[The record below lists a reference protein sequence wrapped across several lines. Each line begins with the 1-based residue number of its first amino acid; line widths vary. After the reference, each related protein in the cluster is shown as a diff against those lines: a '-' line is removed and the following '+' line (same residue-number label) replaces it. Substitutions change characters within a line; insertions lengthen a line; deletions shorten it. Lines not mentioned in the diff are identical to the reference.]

1 MWRETFDMAP
11 LPLGVGRVEQER
23 TLART
28 RHARD
33 YDEAIERDREGEV
46 LEAMLD

>member
-1 MWRETFDMAP
+1 MCGEKLSTWRRCPSA
-11 LPLGVGRVEQER
+11 ER